1 MRVAPPRPRPP
12 RPDRRTAG
20 LRLLRDAEHVDE
32 VIERGIRAVKT
43 SVWIATANLKDVHVS
58 APVGTSARARGRF
71 ISLFDELR
79 QAAGRGID
87 VRILHAGPPSR
98 ALSQRLRAAGKAPP
112 ALRRCPRVHLKM
124 IAIDGETLYLG
135 SANFTGAGL
144 GAKGEHRRNFEA
156 GIVTDDEWLLDEM
169 QGTFDA
175 IWSGKRCAACQLR
188 AECPKPLDEVA
199 KASSNPKRR

>member
-1 MRVAPPRPRPP
+1 MALPRLAQP

-20 LRLLRDAEHVDE
+20 IRLLRDAEHVDE

-43 SVWIATANLKDVHVS
+43 SVWIATANLKDVHVK

-79 QAAGRGID
+79 RAAAGGID

-98 ALSQRLRAAGKAPP
+98 VLTQRLKAAGKSPP
-112 ALRRCPRVHLKM
+112 MLRRCLRVHLKM

-144 GAKGEHRRNFEA
+144 GAKSEHRRNFEA

-175 IWSGKRCAACQLR
+175 IWNGKRCANCQLR
-188 AECPKPLDEVA
+188 VECPKPLDEYA
-199 KASSNPKRR
+199 KSKQR

>member
-1 MRVAPPRPRPP
+1 MPLPRIPKPRPN
-12 RPDRRTAG
+12 RRTAAI
-20 LRLLRDAEHVDE
+20 RLLRDAEHVDE
-32 VIERGIRAVKT
+32 VIDLGIRAVKT
-43 SVWIATANLKDVHVS
+43 SVWIATANLKDVHVK

-71 ISLFDELR
+71 ISLFEELV
-79 QAAGRGID
+79 QAAERGID

-98 ALSQRLRAAGKAPP
+98 VLSQRLKSKSSPL
-112 ALRRCPRVHLKM
+112 LRRCPRVHLKM
-124 IAIDGETLYLG
+124 IAVDGATLYLG

-175 IWSGKRCAACQLR
+175 IWTGKHCGSCQLR
-188 AECPKPLDEVA
+188 SECPRPLDEYS
-199 KASSNPKRR
+199 KAVDRLKR